1 MRKTT
6 LLIVI
11 ILLFSCH
18 IKPTFWY
25 SFVFFQ
31 VDSTKNTQGYSYVI
45 RDVLY
50 PKFHVVLLGSDYN
63 DYIMNNLG
71 VNIKNW
77 ESDVNEDRLF
87 LSLYNDTLDYYEKQ
101 TLLANFFINQ
111 PEYEKLVL
119 KVGDN
124 NWEVFTMNDINMP
137 FFIPVNTN
145 YISDSEDCFIE
156 LAEKIQKMK
165 KKEFFENDDDIVENS
180 NNYSDGINEVI
191 CYKEKV
197 SNILLYGSIIL
208 NIILSIAIVSMFV
221 LFSKKQKSKIS

>member
-6 LLIVI
+6 LLIAI

-18 IKPTFWY
+18 IKPTFWH

-31 VDSTKNTQGYSYVI
+31 INSTTNTQGYSYGI
-45 RDVLY
+45 HDVLY
-50 PKFHVVLLGSDYN
+50 PKFYVALLGSDYN

-77 ESDVNEDRLF
+77 ESDINENRLF
-87 LSLYNDTLDYYEKQ
+87 LSLNNDSLNYYETQ
-101 TLLANFFINQ
+101 TLLANFFINR

-124 NWEVFTMNDINMP
+124 DWKVFTMNDIYLP

-145 YISDSEDCFIE
+145 YISDSDDRFID

-165 KKEFFENDDDIVENS
+165 KKEFFENDDEIVENS

-191 CYKEKV
+191 RYKEKE

-208 NIILSIAIVSMFV
+208 NIILFITIVSMFV
-221 LFSKKQKSKIS
+221 LFSKKRK